1 MIKDIRKITLVNP
14 YFQKQA
20 QAIAQ
25 ITVGPP
31 LGLAY
36 IASALERN
44 GYTVNIIDANAER
57 LSVEETVFRILESKP
72 DLAGFSAVTPTID
85 ICHQLAEKIKKE
97 KSAIVTVAGGIHPSS
112 LPEETLQEC
121 AGFDFLIRGEGEL
134 VLVQLLGA
142 LNNNIALDDIKGLAY
157 RNSGKIIVN
166 GTADSI
172 DNLDELGF
180 PARHLLKNALY
191 KTFDSARMTSIIA
204 MRGCPASC
212 IYCAVSLVAGR
223 KCRKRSPSHVIEEV
237 ETCSHKYKINF
248 IAFLDDT
255 FTFDKLW
262 VHQLC
267 DEFIRSGLNRRI
279 KWSCLTRVD
288 NVDLDLLRH
297 MKQAGCTR
305 VELGIESGSQKILD
319 YAKKG
324 ISLQQTKEAFSIAKE
339 AGLSTMGF
347 VMLNV
352 PGEDKDTILA
362 TKKLIMELEPD
373 FLQVSF
379 ATPYPGTEL
388 FETCKRENLL
398 TSRDWSKYL
407 FLNNQIIKNPAI
419 SEDELKELMW
429 DIQRSFYLRPKY
441 LFFILIYI
449 LKNPANIRT
458 ILWASIN
465 AIKKLIFKK

>member
-1 MIKDIRKITLVNP
+1 MINRVALVNP
-14 YFQKQA
+14 YFQKQT

-44 GYTVNIIDANAER
+44 GYVVSIIDANAEC
-57 LSVEETVFRILESKP
+57 LSIEETVSRVLEFKA
-72 DLAGFSAVTPTID
+72 DLAGLSAVTPTVGLCQQISEKLKKADED
-85 ICHQLAEKIKKE
+85 IL
-97 KSAIVTVAGGIHPSS
+97 VVAGGIHPSS
-112 LPEETLQEC
+112 LPEETLKEC
-121 AGFDFLIRGEGEL
+121 VSFDFLIRGEGEL
-134 VLVQLLGA
+134 ALVELLGA
-142 LNNNIALDDIKGLAY
+142 LNDNSALDHIKGLVY
-157 RNSGKIIVN
+157 RNLGNIIVN
-166 GTADSI
+166 GAADSVE
-172 DNLDELGF
+172 NLDDLGF
-180 PARHLLKNALY
+180 PARHLLKNSLY
-191 KTFDSARMTSIIA
+191 KTFDSGRMTSIIA

-223 KCRKRSPSHVIEEV
+223 KCRKRSPSHVIEEI
-237 ETCSHKYKINF
+237 ESCLNKYKISF

-255 FTFDKLW
+255 FTFNKLW
-262 VHQLC
+262 VHSLC
-267 DEFIRSGLNRRI
+267 DEFIMTGLCRKI

-288 NVDLDLLRH
+288 NVDLNLLRH
-297 MKQAGCTR
+297 MKKAGCVR

-324 ISLQQTKEAFSIAKE
+324 ISLQQTKEAFLLAKK

-352 PGEDKDTILA
+352 PGETMDTISA

-388 FETCKRENLL
+388 FEICKRGNLL

-419 SEDELKELMW
+419 SEGELKDLMQ
-429 DIQRSFYLRPKY
+429 DIQRTFHLRPKY
-441 LFFILIYI
+441 ILKMLFYM
-449 LKNPANIRT
+449 LKNPQSAKT
-458 ILWASIN
+458 MFWAGTN
-465 AIKKLIFKK
+465 AFQKLLSR

>member
-1 MIKDIRKITLVNP
+1 MIKRVVLVNP
-14 YFQKQA
+14 YFQKET

-44 GYTVNIIDANAER
+44 GYSVSIIDANAER
-57 LSVEETVFRILESKP
+57 LSVEETVSRILESKP

-85 ICHQLAEKIKKE
+85 ICHQLAKKIKKE
-97 KSAIVTVAGGIHPSS
+97 NSNIFTVAGGIHASS
-112 LPEETLQEC
+112 LPEETLKEY

-134 VLVQLLGA
+134 ALVGLLGA
-142 LNNNIALDDIKGLAY
+142 LNNNIALNNIKGLVY
-157 RNSGKIIVN
+157 RNSGNIIVN
-166 GTADSI
+166 GAADRVE
-172 DNLDELGF
+172 NLDDLGF
-180 PARHLLKNALY
+180 PARHLLKNSLY
-191 KTFDSARMTSIIA
+191 KTFDSGRMTSIIA

-212 IYCAVSLVAGR
+212 IYCAVSLVAGK
-223 KCRKRSPSHVIEEV
+223 KCRKRSPSHVIKEV
-237 ETCSHKYKINF
+237 ESCLNKYKTGF

-255 FTFDKLW
+255 FTFDKEW
-262 VHQLC
+262 VHNLC
-267 DEFIRSGLNRRI
+267 DEFVRSGLYRKI

-288 NVDLDLLRH
+288 NVDLGLLRH
-297 MKQAGCTR
+297 MKKAGCVR

-324 ISLQQTKEAFSIAKE
+324 ITLQQTREAFSMAKE

-362 TKKLIMELEPD
+362 TKEFIMELEPD

-388 FETCKRENLL
+388 FEICKRDNLL
-398 TSRDWSKYL
+398 TSKDWSRYL

-419 SEDELKELMW
+419 SEKELEDLMR
-429 DIQRSFYLRPKY
+429 DIQRSFHLRPKY
-441 LFFILIYI
+441 IFKMIFYM
-449 LKNPANIRT
+449 LKNPQSIKT
-458 ILWASIN
+458 MFWAGTN
-465 AIKKLIFKK
+465 AFQKLLSR

>member
-1 MIKDIRKITLVNP
+1 MINRVALVNP
-14 YFQKQA
+14 YFQKQT
-20 QAIAQ
+20 QSIAQ

-44 GYTVNIIDANAER
+44 GYLVNTIDANAER
-57 LSVEETVFRILESKP
+57 LTPEETVLRILEFKA

-85 ICHQLAEKIKKE
+85 ICHQIAEKLKKE
-97 KSAIVTVAGGIHPSS
+97 NGNILTIIGGTHATS
-112 LPEETLQEC
+112 LPEETLREC
-121 AGFDFLIRGEGEL
+121 VSFDFLIRGEGEL
-134 VLVQLLGA
+134 ALVELLGA
-142 LNNNIALDDIKGLAY
+142 LNDNTALDNIKGLVY
-157 RNSGKIIVN
+157 RNLSNVIVN
-166 GTADSI
+166 GLADNI
-172 DNLDELGF
+172 ENLDELGF
-180 PARHLLKNALY
+180 PARHLLKNSLY
-191 KTFDSARMTSIIA
+191 KTFDSGRMTSIIA

-223 KCRKRSPSHVIEEV
+223 KCRKRSPSHVIEEI
-237 ETCSHKYKINF
+237 ESCFHKYKINF

-262 VHQLC
+262 VHSLC
-267 DEFIRSGLNRRI
+267 DEFIRCGLSRKI

-288 NVDLDLLRH
+288 NVDLNLLRH
-297 MKQAGCTR
+297 MKKAGCVR

-324 ISLQQTKEAFSIAKE
+324 ISPQQTKEAFSMAKE

-352 PGEDKDTILA
+352 PGETRDTILA

-388 FETCKRENLL
+388 FEICKRNNLL
-398 TSRDWSKYL
+398 ISRDWSRYL

-419 SEDELKELMW
+419 SENELKDLML
-429 DIQRSFYLRPKY
+429 DIQRTFHLRPKY
-441 LFFILIYI
+441 IFKMLLYM
-449 LKNPANIRT
+449 LKNPESIKT
-458 ILWASIN
+458 MLWAGTN

>member
-1 MIKDIRKITLVNP
+1 MINRVALVNP
-14 YFQKQA
+14 YFQKQT

-57 LSVEETVFRILESKP
+57 LSFEETVSRILKSKP
-72 DLAGFSAVTPTID
+72 DLAGFSAVTPTIG
-85 ICHQLAEKIKKE
+85 ICHQFAARVKKE
-97 KSAIVTVAGGIHPSS
+97 KTAIVTLAGGIHPSS
-112 LPEETLQEC
+112 LPEETLKEC

-134 VLVQLLGA
+134 ALVQLLGA
-142 LNNNIALDDIKGLAY
+142 LNNNTGLDNIKGLVY
-157 RNSGKIIVN
+157 RNSGRIIVN
-166 GTADSI
+166 GAADSI
-172 DNLDELGF
+172 ENLDDLGF
-180 PARHLLKNALY
+180 PARHLLKNSLY
-191 KTFDSARMTSIIA
+191 RTFDSGRMTSVIA

-223 KCRKRSPSHVIEEV
+223 KCRKRSPSHVIEEI
-237 ETCSHKYKINF
+237 ETCSRKYKVSF

-255 FTFDKLW
+255 FTFDKAW

-267 DEFIRSGLNRRI
+267 DGLIISGLSRRI

-288 NVDLDLLRH
+288 NVDMDLLRH
-297 MKQAGCTR
+297 MKQAGCVR

-324 ISLQQTKEAFSIAKE
+324 IILQQTKEAFSMAKE
-339 AGLSTMGF
+339 AGLYTMGF

-352 PGEDKDTILA
+352 PGETRETILQ

-388 FETCKRENLL
+388 FEICKRDNLL
-398 TSRDWSKYL
+398 TSRDWSRYL

-419 SEDELKELMW
+419 SESELRDLMR
-429 DIQRSFYLRPKY
+429 DIQRTFHLRPKY
-441 LFFILIYI
+441 I
-449 LKNPANIRT
+449 LKMLLYMLENPQSIKT
-458 ILWASIN
+458 MFWAGTN
-465 AIKKLIFKK
+465 AFQKLLSR